1 MRTTA
6 NMLPFKN
13 PLFATALAVVL
24 AFVGTPACRAE
35 RLELLQTP
43 DTNQCVLFWSAGSSR
58 LFQDAVDAVRKSNP
72 KLLVLFADPSSP
84 EVAAASAEGRLESLP
99 GANPTPQELA
109 LLGTI
114 FGAEVVM
121 APGKASKP
129 QERTLKSESLGE
141 ETPSSDQN
149 RAEAVGGFT
158 VVSSINN
165 SAEFVPA
172 DTQAPGAVASAVS
185 KLLKIPASTPSAL
198 YRRGLILLCR
208 HSIVEALDSLS
219 SAVALS
225 PNTVEYRL
233 AYAKALRAAKRTREA
248 ANEIRR
254 ALRQQPSNPAALMAL
269 AEMEAEQGRLAS
281 ALKAAEQAAS
291 VPNAPSEAHR
301 LLGDICLA
309 AGRTLQAVE
318 EYTLAGKN
326 PKALVPLAKLLIKQ
340 GRFDEAALAA
350 MDALAIQPNDTTARG
365 ILADAY
371 SSGGRY
377 ADAVFH
383 RSQVVIRVVEAAGEQ
398 QPAVFCGSAYV
409 HRGPP
414 TLSAD
419 DEAELTK
426 TVRALLNDILSGV
439 RGVQTGTVSRTS
451 MYKALQESLLASDR
465 LRAVLMEN
473 SASPIMDEA
482 EADRMLAYSLWSQ
495 SSYDLIKALESDDR
509 KAVQDALEL
518 VEHAVRKLDDA
529 NRTFKQ
535 RKPAR

>member
-6 NMLPFKN
+6 NMFFLKN
-13 PLFATALAVVL
+13 PLFAAVLAVML
-24 AFVGTPACRAE
+24 AFAGTSVRGAE
-35 RLELLQTP
+35 RFRLLQMP
-43 DTNQCVLFWSAGSSR
+43 GTNQYVLFWSAGSSQ
-58 LFQDAVDAVRKSNP
+58 LVQNIAEAVRKSNP
-72 KLLVLFADPSSP
+72 KVLVLFADPSSP
-84 EVAAASAEGRLESLP
+84 EVAAASAEGQLKSQP
-99 GANPTPQELA
+99 GPSPTPQELVA
-109 LLGTI
+109 LGTV
-114 FGAEVVM
+114 FGAEVVI
-121 APGKASKP
+121 APGKDRKP
-129 QERTLKSESLGE
+129 L
-141 ETPSSDQN
+141 
-149 RAEAVGGFT
+149 VGGF
-158 VVSSINN
+158 VVASSVNGGV
-165 SAEFVPA
+165 EFVPA
-172 DTQAPGAVASAVS
+172 DDQAPEAVASVVS
-185 KLLKIPASTPSAL
+185 KQLKAVASTPDAL
-198 YRRGLILLCR
+198 YRRGLILLSKHCT
-208 HSIVEALDSLS
+208 IDALDSLS

-233 AYAKALRAAKRTREA
+233 AYAKALRAVNRNREA

-254 ALRQQPSNPAALMAL
+254 ALRQQPSNSAALMAL
-269 AEMEAEQGRLAS
+269 AEMEAERGRWTS

-326 PKALVPLAKLLIKQ
+326 PKALLPLAKLLIKQ

-350 MDALAIQPNDTTARG
+350 MDALAILPNDTAARG

-377 ADAVFH
+377 ADAVSH
-383 RSQVVIRVVEAAGEQ
+383 RSQVVMRVVEAANER
-398 QPAVFCGSAYV
+398 QPAVSCGSAYV

-414 TLSAD
+414 ALSAD

-439 RGVQTGTVSRTS
+439 RGVQAGTVSRTS

-473 SASPIMDEA
+473 SASPVLDEV

-509 KAVQDALEL
+509 KALRDALEL

-529 NRTFKQ
+529 NRVLKQ
-535 RKPAR
+535 RRPA